1 MNHFEGLESERV
13 FYFFEE
19 ISKIPRCSG
28 NEKEVSDYMVRFA
41 QERNLE
47 VFQDEIYNIIIKKP
61 ATPGYEAA
69 PSMALQGHLDMVCE
83 KNMNIVHDFSKD
95 PISLVVRD
103 GMIYADG
110 TTLGADNGIAV
121 AMAMAVLDSKDLSHP
136 ALEVILTVQEETGLT
151 GAKELDSSKI
161 DSRILINIDSEEEGK
176 LLTSCAGGLRSRL
189 DLPAEWTFLETE
201 YELYSLDVKGL
212 SGGHSGAQINLGR
225 GNAIRILGRILRD
238 LAKTMKFEIQ
248 SVHAGSK
255 DNVIPRE
262 ASAVIA
268 INAGSREV
276 LADFAEKWT
285 SVLRSEFA
293 LKDEGVLIEAAK
305 LEDSSSRV
313 LDMKSKKDLIFML
326 NHHPNGIETMSAH
339 IPGLVESS
347 LNIGV
352 LETGERC
359 ISFYSAVRSSVKT
372 LKHEIAEKLQLLAD
386 YAGASLTLSN
396 EYPEW
401 SFNPESKIRDLFVS
415 CHSELFG
422 SAPEIVAIHAGVE
435 CGIFSEKFENMDMIS
450 FGPDAFDAHSPDE
463 HVSIK
468 SVDNCYRLLKEVL
481 RSSLQLA

>member
-1 MNHFEGLESERV
+1 M
-13 FYFFEE
+13 E
-19 ISKIPRCSG
+19 IIFDK
-28 NEKEVSDYMVRFA
+28 SD
-41 QERNLE
+41 
-47 VFQDEIYNIIIKKP
+47 
-61 ATPGYEAA
+61 
-69 PSMALQGHLDMVCE
+69 
-83 KNMNIVHDFSKD
+83 
-95 PISLVVRD
+95 
-103 GMIYADG
+103 
-110 TTLGADNGIAV
+110 
-121 AMAMAVLDSKDLSHP
+121 
-136 ALEVILTVQEETGLT
+136 
-151 GAKELDSSKI
+151 
-161 DSRILINIDSEEEGK
+161 
-176 LLTSCAGGLRSRL
+176 
-189 DLPAEWTFLETE
+189 
-201 YELYSLDVKGL
+201 
-212 SGGHSGAQINLGR
+212 
-225 GNAIRILGRILRD
+225 
-238 LAKTMKFEIQ
+238 
-248 SVHAGSK
+248 
-255 DNVIPRE
+255 
-262 ASAVIA
+262 
-268 INAGSREV
+268 
-276 LADFAEKWT
+276 
-285 SVLRSEFA
+285 
-293 LKDEGVLIEAAK
+293 
-305 LEDSSSRV
+305 
-313 LDMKSKKDLIFML
+313 IFML